1 MYKSFFKR
9 ASDILISLAALIVL
23 SPVLLIV
30 AVAVRFALGGP
41 VIYKQVRP
49 GKNGKLFYI
58 YKFRSMT
65 NKTDAQGNLLPD
77 EQRMTKFGNLLR
89 KTSIDELPQLVN
101 ILKGDMSLIGP
112 RPRLV
117 KDVVFYGTV
126 KSLEVRPGMTGK
138 SQVYGRNDNTW
149 HQVFL
154 HDIEYADNLSFGMD
168 AKIFFL
174 TFPALL
180 RSRQSEKRADK
191 YYGDELLNHR
201 LITQSQYEEGLALA
215 DKIVLAF
222 VNNGDQVLKEGI
234 YKLYQ
239 KTMDVRAP
247 KKRKRHAARK
257 EELVK

>member
-1 MYKSFFKR
+1 MYKGVIKR
-9 ASDILISLAALIVL
+9 LSDIIISLTALIVL

-30 AVAVRFALGGP
+30 AVAVRLALGGP

-65 NKTDAQGNLLPD
+65 NKTDEQGHLLPD
-77 EQRMTKFGNLLR
+77 EERQTKFGNFLR
-89 KTSIDELPQLVN
+89 KTSVDELPQLFN

-126 KSLEVRPGMTGK
+126 KSLEVRPGLTGK
-138 SQVYGRNDNTW
+138 SQVCGRNDNTW
-149 HQVFL
+149 QQVFL
-154 HDIEYADNLSFGMD
+154 HDMEYADNLSFGMD
-168 AKIFFL
+168 FVIFFK

-180 RSRQSEKRADK
+180 RGRQSEKRANK
-191 YYGDELLNHR
+191 YYGDELLANR
-201 LITQSQYEEGLALA
+201 IITQSQYEEGLALA

-222 VNNGDQVLKEGI
+222 VNNGDQILKEGI

-239 KTMDVRAP
+239 KTMKVKEPAQK
-247 KKRKRHAARK
+247 KKRTSVYSVAHR
-257 EELVK
+257 

>member
-1 MYKSFFKR
+1 MYGKFFKR
-9 ASDILISLAALIVL
+9 FSDILISLTALIVL
-23 SPVLLIV
+23 SPVFLLLFIL
-30 AVAVRFALGGP
+30 VRIALGGP

-49 GKNGKLFYI
+49 GKDGKLFYI

-65 NKTDAQGNLLPD
+65 NKKDAEGNLLPD
-77 EQRMTKFGNLLR
+77 EQRLTKFGKLLR
-89 KTSIDELPQLVN
+89 KTSLDELPQLVN
-101 ILKGDMSLIGP
+101 IFKGDMSLIGP

-154 HDIEYADNLSFGMD
+154 HDMEYADNVSFFRD
-168 AKIFFL
+168 LKYFFL

-180 RSRQSEKRADK
+180 RSRQSEKRVNK
-191 YYGDELLNHR
+191 YYGDELLGNR
-201 LITQSQYEEGLALA
+201 LITQDQYEEGIALA
-215 DKIVLAF
+215 DKIVAAF
-222 VNNGDQVLKEGI
+222 EENGEQLLKEGI

-239 KTMDVRAP
+239 KTLDVDPP
-247 KKRKRHAARK
+247 KKKRRAARNTIID
-257 EELVK
+257 